1 MITIR
6 NVVKR
11 FGRQTVLDSVSVDIA
26 PRHVTAILGPNGA
39 GKTTLIKCMLGLV
52 KPDLGDIRIGDTLIN
67 GGGEYRHRIGYMPQY
82 ARYPEN
88 LTAAEIIAMIRDIR
102 GFPADEDTELIN
114 AFHLRDE
121 WNKPFKVLS
130 GGNRQKVSAVLA
142 FLFRPDVLF
151 LDEPTA
157 GLDPRSSAI
166 LKDKIRLARD
176 HNRTILLTSHIL
188 SEVQELAD
196 HVVYLIDGNIRLDEP
211 MNELIRASGE
221 ANLERAIAAR
231 MYTEAV

>member
-6 NVVKR
+6 NVVKQ
-11 FGRQTVLDSVSVDIA
+11 FGRQTVLDSVSVDIK
-26 PRHVTAILGPNGA
+26 PGRVTAILGPNGA

-52 KPDLGDIRIGDTLIN
+52 KPEQGEIRFGDHLIN
-67 GGGEYRHRIGYMPQY
+67 GDGEYRHRIGYMPQY

-88 LTAAEIIAMIRDIR
+88 LTASEIIDMIRDIR
-102 GFPADEDTELIN
+102 DFPKKEDTELIDG
-114 AFHLRDE
+114 FRLKEE
-121 WNKPFKVLS
+121 WNKPFKALS

-166 LKDKIRLARD
+166 LKDKIAQARND
-176 HNRTILLTSHIL
+176 GRTILLTSHIL

-196 HVVYLIDGNIRLDEP
+196 QVVYLIDGTIRLDEP
-211 MNELIRASGE
+211 IQDLILSTGAAS
-221 ANLERAIAAR
+221 LERAIAAKI
-231 MYTEAV
+231 YSEAV

>member
-6 NVVKR
+6 NLVKT
-11 FGRQTVLDSVSVDIA
+11 FGRHTVIDSVSVDIA
-26 PRHVTAILGPNGA
+26 PGRVTAILGPNGA
-39 GKTTLIKCMLGLV
+39 GKTTLIKCILGLA
-52 KPDLGDIRIGDTLIN
+52 KPEQGEIRIGDQLIN
-67 GGGEYRHRIGYMPQY
+67 GGGDYRHRIGYMPQY

-88 LTAAEIIAMIRDIR
+88 LTASEILAMIRDIR
-102 GFPADEDTELIN
+102 DFPKNEDTELIDG
-114 AFHLRDE
+114 FRIKEE
-121 WNKPFKVLS
+121 WDKPFKALS

-166 LKDKIRLARD
+166 LKDKIRHARD
-176 HNRTILLTSHIL
+176 NGRTILLTSHIL

-196 HVVYLIDGNIRLDEP
+196 QVVYLFEGQIRLNEP
-211 MNELIRASGE
+211 MQELIRSSGE
-221 ANLERAIAAR
+221 SNLERAIASKI
-231 MYTEAV
+231 YSEAV

>member
-6 NVVKR
+6 NIVKR

-26 PRHVTAILGPNGA
+26 PGNVTAILGPNGA

-88 LTAAEIIAMIRDIR
+88 LTAAEIIDMIRDIR
-102 GFPADEDTELIN
+102 GFPPNEDKELIDTFN
-114 AFHLRDE
+114 LKSE

-166 LKDKIRLARD
+166 LKDKIRLARSQ
-176 HNRTILLTSHIL
+176 NRTILLTSHIL

-211 MNELIRASGE
+211 MNELILASGE

-231 MYTEAV
+231 IYTEAV